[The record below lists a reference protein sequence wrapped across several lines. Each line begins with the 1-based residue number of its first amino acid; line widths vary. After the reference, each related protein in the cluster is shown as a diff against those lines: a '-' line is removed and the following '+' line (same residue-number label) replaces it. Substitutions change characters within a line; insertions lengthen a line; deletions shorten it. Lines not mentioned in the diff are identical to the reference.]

1 MISLDGS
8 DLSELDDAGKEAAG
22 MILMHKR
29 WYWQVAPRLNAFKKS
44 NPTISVHTEII
55 TLESTHCVMQARL
68 VDENGL
74 IHGIGHSL
82 EAHADRGVNATS
94 YLENAETSAVGR
106 ALASVGWSGGEYAS
120 AEELL
125 IALDNQSSTYKEAL
139 WLMAMGDAR
148 DFSKYVSTLTEEQQ
162 SEAFGAAEKGK
173 ITHFKNRWRRLQS
186 AFTSS
191 INACAEAIMEHV
203 VNDDAAGV
211 KETIAEL
218 DDFEIE
224 RVKELLTPET
234 VDKISLI
241 EKGN

>member
-8 DLSELDDAGKEAAG
+8 DLSELDDAGKKAIG
-22 MILMHKR
+22 MILMHDK
-29 WYWQVAPRLNAFKKS
+29 WYWQVAPRLNAFKRS
-44 NPTISVHTEII
+44 NPSIAVHTEII

-82 EAHADRGVNATS
+82 EAHAERGVNATS

-125 IALDNQSSTYKEAL
+125 IALDTQSDIYKQAL
-139 WLMAMGDAR
+139 WLMAMGDACE
-148 DFSKYVSTLTEEQQ
+148 FSKYVSGLSEEQQ
-162 SEAFGAAEKGK
+162 SEAFSAAEKGK

-186 AFTSS
+186 AFSSS
-191 INACAEAIMEHV
+191 INSYAEALMGHC
-203 VNDDAAGV
+203 VNDDANGV
-211 KETIAEL
+211 KEIIAEL
-218 DDFEIE
+218 DDFEVE
-224 RVKELLTPET
+224 RVQELLTPET
-234 VDKISLI
+234 VDKISLMV
-241 EKGN
+241 KG